1 MKGRNRPALTP
12 TKERVP
18 RAAALG
24 GRPEGGA
31 LWWGPGAKPL
41 AFPPPACPRA
51 RLTGPPDASTS
62 GDMLRRFDS
71 LLDPTVL
78 APDTPPV
85 AGLMRF
91 YWHYI
96 CQARWLTAGCSS
108 AAG

>member
-1 MKGRNRPALTP
+1 
-12 TKERVP
+12 
-18 RAAALG
+18 
-24 GRPEGGA
+24 
-31 LWWGPGAKPL
+31 
-41 AFPPPACPRA
+41 
-51 RLTGPPDASTS
+51 
-62 GDMLRRFDS
+62 MLRRFDS

-96 CQARWLTAGCSS
+96 CQARWLTEGCSS